1 MGQYRLVLS
10 LRRCRIVIT
19 KENPMRNYLA
29 ILSLAAVAALASGCS
44 TWDNL
49 SRAEKGA
56 VIGVGA
62 GAVVGSQLGDG
73 STLNTLGG
81 AAVGGVIGH
90 EVGRRT
96 N

>member
-1 MGQYRLVLS
+1 
-10 LRRCRIVIT
+10 
-19 KENPMRNYLA
+19 MRKTLA
-29 ILSLAAVAALASGCS
+29 ILSLASLAALASGCS

-56 VIGVGA
+56 VIGAGA
-62 GAVVGSQLGDG
+62 GAAGGSQVGDG
-73 STLNTLGG
+73 SALNTLGG

-96 N
+96 K

>member
-1 MGQYRLVLS
+1 
-10 LRRCRIVIT
+10 
-19 KENPMRNYLA
+19 MRKTLA
-29 ILSLAAVAALASGCS
+29 ILSLASLAALTSGCS

-56 VIGVGA
+56 VIGAGA
-62 GAVVGSQLGDG
+62 GAAVGSQVGDG
-73 STLNTLGG
+73 SALNTLGG

-96 N
+96 K

>member
-1 MGQYRLVLS
+1 MVIAS
-10 LRRCRIVIT
+10 RRQLWKGID
-19 KENPMRNYLA
+19 MRKWIA
-29 ILSLAAVAALASGCS
+29 MISLAGMAAVTAGCS

-56 VIGVGA
+56 VIGAGA
-62 GAVVGSQLGDG
+62 GAAVGSQVGDG
-73 STLNTLGG
+73 GALNTLGG